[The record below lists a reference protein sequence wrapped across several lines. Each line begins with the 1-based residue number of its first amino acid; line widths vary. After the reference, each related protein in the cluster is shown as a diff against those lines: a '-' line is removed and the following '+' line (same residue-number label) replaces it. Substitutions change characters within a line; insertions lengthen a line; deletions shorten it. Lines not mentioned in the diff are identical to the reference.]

1 MSTPTSTRP
10 SSGVPRPYHFPRFTR
25 GRLSN
30 GLDVIAAHL
39 PGRHV
44 GSARLILR
52 GGATCEPLA
61 AAGVTVMA
69 ARALSEGTQTRD
81 AAAYAEATERLGADI
96 GFEVGWDSLQG
107 SVVVPVSRLEPAL
120 ALLAEAALQPTF
132 PDQEVERLRAERLND
147 IKQEYADPNQR
158 AHVAFLSAI
167 YTPDSPYVRPSGGTT
182 KTVGSL
188 TPQAVAEHYRALASP
203 SAAALI
209 IAGDLEGVDVM
220 AMAERL
226 FGDWAPLPQAPPP
239 PAPVAALDH
248 ATAVTLVHRPGSVQ
262 SALIAGHMG
271 LARSAPDYFAVNL
284 MAAILGG
291 LFTSRLNL
299 KLREEKGYTYGARA
313 WFDFRR
319 QAGPFGAS
327 TAVAAPV
334 TVPALAEALAEINA
348 VHAGGVTPE
357 ELAFAKD
364 YLVGIFPLA
373 FETPDAISQ
382 AISRL
387 VVHQL
392 ADDYYDT
399 YRPRLLAVSVE
410 EANAAA
416 AHHIHP
422 ERMAIVVVGDGE
434 VLEQPL
440 REAGIGP
447 LTVVEDDVVE
457 GDAGDED

>member
-1 MSTPTSTRP
+1 MTSPTSTRP
-10 SSGVPRPYHFPRFTR
+10 APGVPRPYHFPGFTR
-25 GRLSN
+25 GWLAN

-39 PGRHV
+39 PGRQV
-44 GSARLILR
+44 GSARLVLP
-52 GGATCEPLA
+52 GGATCEPLD
-61 AAGVTVMA
+61 AAGVTVMV
-69 ARALSEGTQTRD
+69 ARALTEGTQTRD
-81 AAAYAEATERLGADI
+81 AAGFAEAAERLGADI

-132 PDQEVERLRAERLND
+132 PDQEVDRLLAERLND
-147 IKQEYADPNQR
+147 IKQEYADPSQR
-158 AHVAFLSAI
+158 ASVAFLSAI
-167 YTPDSPYVRPSGGTT
+167 YTPDSPYARPAGGTT
-182 KTVGSL
+182 RTVGSL
-188 TPQAVAEHYRALASP
+188 SPQVVADHYRSLASP
-203 SAAALI
+203 NGAALV
-209 IAGDLEGVDVM
+209 IAGDLEGIDVM

-226 FGDWAPLPQAPPP
+226 FGGWAPPAEGPLAP
-239 PAPVAALDH
+239 PAPVRALGSP
-248 ATAVTLVHRPGSVQ
+248 TAVTLVHRPGSVQ
-262 SALIAGHMG
+262 SALIAGHIG
-271 LARSAPDYFAVNL
+271 LARTAPDYFAVNL

-327 TAVAAPV
+327 TAVAGPV
-334 TVPALAEALAEINA
+334 TMPALADALTEIRT

-373 FETPDAISQ
+373 FETPEAISQ

-387 VVHQL
+387 VAHQL

-399 YRPRLLAVSVE
+399 YRPSLQAVTVE
-410 EANAAA
+410 EVNAAA
-416 AHHIHP
+416 ADHIHP
-422 ERMAIVVVGDGE
+422 EAMAIVVVGDGA

-447 LTVVEDDVVE
+447 VTVVEDDE
-457 GDAGDED
+457 DDED